1 MKFFFAVAAA
11 LVAVTNAAEC
21 DLTKLVPLVSDAN
34 VKACSSATGF
44 TPPVLPAK
52 DKWPSLCANTDC
64 QTALSKLKALGL
76 GDCTALGVALESG
89 LITPIETFCKS
100 LTPAPATSAP
110 SAGTPATSAPSAGT
124 PATTAPSAGTPS
136 ATPSATTVKPAC

>member
-1 MKFFFAVAAA
+1 MKFFFAIAAA
-11 LVAVTNAAEC
+11 LVAVTNAANC
-21 DLTKLVPLVSDAN
+21 DLTKLLPLTTDTN
-34 VKACSSATGF
+34 VKACSEATGF
-44 TPPVLPAK
+44 TPPILPAK
-52 DKWPSLCANTDC
+52 EKWPSLCANSDC

-100 LTPAPATSAP
+100 STPAPATTAP
-110 SAGTPATSAPSAGT
+110 AAGTPTTTAPAAGT
-124 PATTAPSAGTPS
+124 PTTTAPAAGTPS